1 MKERHKT
8 IIFLGDGMADEP
20 IPALAGKT
28 PLQHARTPAMDSIA
42 ARGASGTVFTLPQ
55 GFPSSSDVAN
65 MSVLGCDLET
75 EFCGRGVLEAVA
87 RGIPL
92 GSEDIAFRC
101 SLVSVKDGF
110 LADSAGGHISQHDAE
125 TAIAALNAE
134 LGSDTVRFH
143 TGVSYRNL
151 LVLSG
156 KRHSTGVTCE
166 KPDDHNG
173 SEVAYHPPRPLFTPH
188 IGWAESERRKW
199 TVKVLCQIIADS
211 ERILTP
217 LGLPANAVWPWS
229 PGRAG
234 TFTPLAEK
242 YGITAAAVSAVDVI
256 KGLGISLGM
265 DVITVPG
272 ATGYIDTNYEGK
284 ADAAIEAIKT
294 HDLVFVHVEA
304 IDEVSHSCDLQ
315 MKIKAIEDF
324 DSRLISRVMSAC
336 GDNIRYVVLP
346 DHPVPVATGKH
357 TREPVPVSVC
367 GPAVT
372 PDTVQTYDET
382 AALSGSIGALHGP
395 DFMSLLWIRRNV

>member
-1 MKERHKT
+1 MKEKHKT
-8 IIFLGDGMADEP
+8 VIFLGDGMADEP
-20 IPALAGKT
+20 VPALAGKT

-42 ARGASGTVFTLPQ
+42 ARGASGTVLTLPQ
-55 GFPSSSDVAN
+55 GYPSSSDVAN

-75 EFCGRGVLEAVA
+75 EFCGRGVLEAIS

-110 LADSAGGHISQHDAE
+110 LMDSAGGHISRHDAE

-173 SEVAYHPPRPLFTPH
+173 AEVAYHPPRPLFTPH

-199 TVKVLCQIIADS
+199 TVKTLCQIIADS

-284 ADAAIEAIKT
+284 ADAVLKALA
-294 HDLVFVHVEA
+294 DGYDFVYAHVEA
-304 IDEVSHSCDLQ
+304 IDEVSHAQDLQ
-315 MKIKAIEDF
+315 LKIKAIEDF
-324 DSRLISRVMSAC
+324 DSRLIGRVMANAV
-336 GDNIRYVVLP
+336 GNVAYAVLP
-346 DHPVPVATGKH
+346 DHPVPLATGKH
-357 TREPVPVSVC
+357 TRAPVPVAVWQPRTIPDDVQAFDEAAAPQGSLGLLQ
-367 GPAVT
+367 GPALM
-372 PDTVQTYDET
+372 D
-382 AALSGSIGALHGP
+382 
-395 DFMSLLWIRRNV
+395 LLLG